1 MALGSH
7 HQLRPAQGRERAA
20 VVAYFRLLTSE
31 VGRTHPHRPQ
41 AAMFV
46 KGRGP
51 KAGGGLGPGAG
62 RPTAESIVA
71 YGGPRAALAR
81 DRFASGGQMQLLR
94 GEEEALLQDGGGRGE
109 KVLW

>member
-1 MALGSH
+1 
-7 HQLRPAQGRERAA
+7 
-20 VVAYFRLLTSE
+20 
-31 VGRTHPHRPQ
+31 
-41 AAMFV
+41 MFV

-62 RPTAESIVA
+62 RPTAERIVA

-81 DRFASGGQMQLLR
+81 DHSASGGQMQLLR